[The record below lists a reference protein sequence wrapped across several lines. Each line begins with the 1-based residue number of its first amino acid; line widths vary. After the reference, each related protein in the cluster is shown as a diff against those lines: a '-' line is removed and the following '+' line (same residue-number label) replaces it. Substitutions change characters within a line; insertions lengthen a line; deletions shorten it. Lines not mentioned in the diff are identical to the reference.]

1 MQTLLEIAGLIF
13 IAIGVI
19 FNVIGIVGLT
29 RLPDIYTR
37 LHATGKVSTVGVCSL
52 LLGAAFL
59 MPDAALK
66 LIALAVFAVLTLPVS
81 THVIAAAAYR
91 AGVPMRR
98 FSRDDLA
105 EKYAQRRGRH
115 QAAQQEINS
124 VSNEPTAES
133 GLHDA
138 LS

>member
-1 MQTLLEIAGLIF
+1 MQTILEIIGMVL
-13 IAIGVI
+13 IAIGI
-19 FNVIGIVGLT
+19 GFNVIGMIGLM

-37 LHATGKVSTVGVCSL
+37 LHATGKVSTVGLCSL

-59 MPDAALK
+59 MPSAALK
-66 LIALAVFAVLTLPVS
+66 LIALAIFAVLTLPVS

-105 EKYAQRRGRH
+105 AKYSGGSAGGREL
-115 QAAQQEINS
+115 AQQGDDLLKIERS
-124 VSNEPTAES
+124 AEN
-133 GLHDA
+133 
-138 LS
+138 

>member
-1 MQTLLEIAGLIF
+1 MQTILEV
-13 IAIGVI
+13 IGMVFLWI
-19 FNVIGIVGLT
+19 GIGFNVIGILGLM

-37 LHATGKVSTVGVCSL
+37 LHATGKVSTVGVCSI

-59 MPDAALK
+59 MPSAALK
-66 LIALAVFAVLTLPVS
+66 LVALAIFAVLTLPVS

-91 AGVPMRR
+91 AGVPMRV

-105 EKYAQRRGRH
+105 GKYSKRRGRH
-115 QAAQQEINS
+115 EVAEHGDDLLHIERAAEN
-124 VSNEPTAES
+124 
-133 GLHDA
+133 GLHHP

>member
-1 MQTLLEIAGLIF
+1 MQTLFEIAGILF
-13 IAIGVI
+13 IGIGVT
-19 FNVIGIVGLT
+19 FNVIGIIGLV

-59 MPDAALK
+59 MPTAALK
-66 LIALAVFAVLTLPVS
+66 LTALAVFALLTLPVS

-91 AGVPMRR
+91 AGVSMRR

-105 EKYAQRRGRH
+105 ERYTFAKPVNKASQ
-115 QAAQQEINS
+115 
-124 VSNEPTAES
+124 
-133 GLHDA
+133 L
-138 LS
+138 